1 MGTDTKDQVIL
12 HKVRSNMTIVQEQA
26 IFDGH
31 NDSLL
36 KIVLSEQKNPRSFL
50 ERGSENHLDL
60 PRMRQG
66 GFAGGFFAVF
76 APSDSEPH
84 EHPGSSLSGTVT
96 SYDIP
101 LAEPVNLTRAQE
113 MTLRGMATLF
123 RLEAESEG
131 QIKVVRTA
139 REVDACLKNG
149 TIAALLHIEGAE
161 AIDPELNALHVFYQA
176 GLRSVGITW
185 SRANDFA
192 HGVPFKFPHSPDTG
206 PGLSEKG
213 TNLVKACN
221 RLGVIV
227 DLAHLNEQ
235 GFWDTLRILEAPLVV
250 THAGVHKLCPSTRNL
265 TDKQLDA
272 VGESGGIVGV
282 NFHVGFLRADGR
294 LDSNTPIREIVRHIS
309 YVVDRIGIDHVA
321 FGSDFD
327 GATIPDELG
336 DVAGLPKLISALR
349 EAGFDDEALRK
360 ISHANWVRIFRQTW
374 KDQEIS

>member
-1 MGTDTKDQVIL
+1 
-12 HKVRSNMTIVQEQA
+12 MTIKTGQA
-26 IFDGH
+26 ILDGH

-36 KIVLSEQKNPRSFL
+36 KIYHSERKDPRSFL

-60 PRMRQG
+60 PRIKSG

-76 APSDSEPH
+76 VPSDSEPH
-84 EHPGSSLSGTVT
+84 EHPGASINDSVT

-101 LAEPVNLTRAQE
+101 LAEPVNVTRAQE
-113 MTLRGMATLF
+113 ITIRGMATLF

-139 REVDACLKNG
+139 REVYACIENG
-149 TIAALLHIEGAE
+149 TIAAVLHIEGAE

-206 PGLSEKG
+206 PGLSDKG

-221 RLGVIV
+221 RLGIIV

-235 GFWDTLRILEAPLVV
+235 GFWDTARISQAPLVV
-250 THAGVHKLCPSTRNL
+250 THAGVHAICPSSRNL

-272 VGESGGIVGV
+272 IGETGGIVGV

-294 LDSNTPIREIVRHIS
+294 LDPDTPIQEIVRHIR

-336 DVAGLPKLISALR
+336 DVAGLPKLISALG
-349 EAGFDDEALRK
+349 EVGFDDEALRK
-360 ISHANWVRIFRQTW
+360 ISHANWIRIFRQTW
-374 KDQEIS
+374 KDQAPV